1 LSPASLT
8 VRGITLRSW
17 QEAVDVYLEELRQ
30 NGKMNW

>member
-17 QEAVDVYLEELRQ
+17 QDAVSAYVAELRQ
-30 NGKMNW
+30 KGKID